1 MQKKRIL
8 CTSAALLAA
17 ISLIM
22 PNQGYAKVKKP
33 VLSKKK
39 LTMSVG
45 ESKTLKVKNTKKKVK
60 WSSGKKSVASVSKK
74 GRVKAKKKGTAVI
87 TAKVAKTKLKCRV
100 TVKAKASKK
109 NTAKNTKPS
118 NPSNNTPNQNLQDQ
132 TKSMSITSFRILNST
147 MVEVVISEA
156 QQLPASAFTVMMK
169 EYSSGKYNHKCAVTK
184 ISTSD
189 QKVYTLTI
197 DNEDYIR
204 KGFTVKISVMTMT
217 GELSKEAVYT
227 GISSGSY
234 IPETIYTY
242 EVGDKVSEY
251 CYLETETAGY
261 LNVKSVQVPDGITYH
276 YEKSEVDGYCLN
288 FSGQPTKAGIYP
300 YQIQYEDELG
310 CQYTYKT
317 TWIIGDNNTLVAS
330 MEDSYLLYTKGNV
343 YQASNPIEV
352 AGGSGSYTFEIAD
365 NSDPGAYIDEDY
377 YSDDTDEAARI
388 GFHNSTPGNKT
399 VYVKVTD
406 TKDTAK
412 SVVVKWQIHVKNTF
426 RIICNVLDSAGGTYK
441 QARSMMLYGKEP
453 NNYRTKFYAEYD
465 SSKEQW
471 YADVIEGTYSVE
483 MSGESASEVLE
494 ENCIITKA
502 EEKTFVLK
510 NIYPVEITSA
520 DDLSGVFWYDEEGGS
535 QIGRGSLLYLP
546 KGTYYLIGKAI
557 NGMEVISQSISF
569 QIVDSKVAVKAENLK
584 KSNMLSGTI
593 TLDQAVQVSLKAGN
607 SQIYNYYKF
616 VPEESGTYAFYSE
629 SSYDTYG
636 QLLGA
641 DYELLANNDDSGTN
655 ENFRIIYSCEA
666 GKTYHI
672 GIRAYDAY
680 ANGKNAEL
688 YVEKTDEDANT
699 DDSE

>member
-1 MQKKRIL
+1 ME
-8 CTSAALLAA
+8 
-17 ISLIM
+17 
-22 PNQGYAKVKKP
+22 NV
-33 VLSKKK
+33 
-39 LTMSVG
+39 
-45 ESKTLKVKNTKKKVK
+45 
-60 WSSGKKSVASVSKK
+60 
-74 GRVKAKKKGTAVI
+74 
-87 TAKVAKTKLKCRV
+87 
-100 TVKAKASKK
+100 
-109 NTAKNTKPS
+109 
-118 NPSNNTPNQNLQDQ
+118 
-132 TKSMSITSFRILNST
+132 
-147 MVEVVISEA
+147 
-156 QQLPASAFTVMMK
+156 
-169 EYSSGKYNHKCAVTK
+169 
-184 ISTSD
+184 STSD

-217 GELSKEAVYT
+217 GELSKEAVFT

-242 EVGDKVSEY
+242 EVGDKVSEC

-330 MEDSYLLYTKGNV
+330 MGDSYLLYTKGNV

-388 GFHNSTPGNKT
+388 GFRNSTPGNKT

-406 TKDTAK
+406 ANDTAK
-412 SVVVKWQIHVKNTF
+412 TVVVKWQIHVKNTF
-426 RIICNVLDSAGGTYK
+426 RIICNVLDSAGETYK

-471 YADVIEGTYSVE
+471 YADVIEGTY
-483 MSGESASEVLE
+483 
-494 ENCIITKA
+494 
-502 EEKTFVLK
+502 
-510 NIYPVEITSA
+510 
-520 DDLSGVFWYDEEGGS
+520 
-535 QIGRGSLLYLP
+535 
-546 KGTYYLIGKAI
+546 YLIGKAI

-569 QIVDSKVAVKAENLK
+569 QIVDSKVTVKAENLK

-641 DYELLANNDDSGTN
+641 DYESLANNDDSGTN

-666 GKTYHI
+666 GKTYYI

>member
-1 MQKKRIL
+1 ME
-8 CTSAALLAA
+8 
-17 ISLIM
+17 
-22 PNQGYAKVKKP
+22 NV
-33 VLSKKK
+33 
-39 LTMSVG
+39 
-45 ESKTLKVKNTKKKVK
+45 
-60 WSSGKKSVASVSKK
+60 
-74 GRVKAKKKGTAVI
+74 
-87 TAKVAKTKLKCRV
+87 
-100 TVKAKASKK
+100 
-109 NTAKNTKPS
+109 
-118 NPSNNTPNQNLQDQ
+118 
-132 TKSMSITSFRILNST
+132 
-147 MVEVVISEA
+147 
-156 QQLPASAFTVMMK
+156 
-169 EYSSGKYNHKCAVTK
+169 
-184 ISTSD
+184 STSD

-242 EVGDKVSEY
+242 EVGDKVSEC
-251 CYLETETAGY
+251 CYLETEAAGY
-261 LNVKSVQVPDGITYH
+261 INVKSVQVPDGITYH

-330 MEDSYLLYTKGNV
+330 MGDSYLLYTKGNV

-388 GFHNSTPGNKT
+388 GFRNSTPGNKT

-412 SVVVKWQIHVKNTF
+412 TLVVKWQIHVKNTF

-471 YADVIEGTYSVE
+471 YADVIEGTY
-483 MSGESASEVLE
+483 
-494 ENCIITKA
+494 
-502 EEKTFVLK
+502 
-510 NIYPVEITSA
+510 
-520 DDLSGVFWYDEEGGS
+520 
-535 QIGRGSLLYLP
+535 
-546 KGTYYLIGKAI
+546 YLIGKAI

-569 QIVDSKVAVKAENLK
+569 QIVDSKVTVKAENLK

-641 DYELLANNDDSGTN
+641 DYESLANNDDSGTN

-666 GKTYHI
+666 GKTYYI

>member
-1 MQKKRIL
+1 ME
-8 CTSAALLAA
+8 
-17 ISLIM
+17 
-22 PNQGYAKVKKP
+22 NV
-33 VLSKKK
+33 
-39 LTMSVG
+39 
-45 ESKTLKVKNTKKKVK
+45 
-60 WSSGKKSVASVSKK
+60 
-74 GRVKAKKKGTAVI
+74 
-87 TAKVAKTKLKCRV
+87 
-100 TVKAKASKK
+100 
-109 NTAKNTKPS
+109 
-118 NPSNNTPNQNLQDQ
+118 
-132 TKSMSITSFRILNST
+132 
-147 MVEVVISEA
+147 
-156 QQLPASAFTVMMK
+156 
-169 EYSSGKYNHKCAVTK
+169 
-184 ISTSD
+184 STSD

-242 EVGDKVSEY
+242 EVGDKVSEC
-251 CYLETETAGY
+251 CYLEKEAAGY
-261 LNVKSVQVPDGITYH
+261 INVKSVQVPDGITYH

-330 MEDSYLLYTKGNV
+330 MGDSYLLYTKGNV

-388 GFHNSTPGNKT
+388 GFRNSTPGNKT

-412 SVVVKWQIHVKNTF
+412 TLVVKWQIHVKNTF

-471 YADVIEGTYSVE
+471 YADVIEGTY
-483 MSGESASEVLE
+483 
-494 ENCIITKA
+494 
-502 EEKTFVLK
+502 
-510 NIYPVEITSA
+510 
-520 DDLSGVFWYDEEGGS
+520 
-535 QIGRGSLLYLP
+535 
-546 KGTYYLIGKAI
+546 YLIGKAI

-569 QIVDSKVAVKAENLK
+569 QIVDSKVTVKAENLK

-641 DYELLANNDDSGTN
+641 DYESLANNDDSGTN

-666 GKTYHI
+666 GKTYYI

>member
-22 PNQGYAKVKKP
+22 PNQGYAKAKKP

-109 NTAKNTKPS
+109 NTAQNTKPS

-147 MVEVVISEA
+147 MVEVVLSEA

-569 QIVDSKVAVKAENLK
+569 QIVDSKVAVKA
-584 KSNMLSGTI
+584 
-593 TLDQAVQVSLKAGN
+593 
-607 SQIYNYYKF
+607 
-616 VPEESGTYAFYSE
+616 
-629 SSYDTYG
+629 
-636 QLLGA
+636 
-641 DYELLANNDDSGTN
+641 
-655 ENFRIIYSCEA
+655 
-666 GKTYHI
+666 
-672 GIRAYDAY
+672 
-680 ANGKNAEL
+680 
-688 YVEKTDEDANT
+688 
-699 DDSE
+699 

>member
-1 MQKKRIL
+1 ME
-8 CTSAALLAA
+8 
-17 ISLIM
+17 
-22 PNQGYAKVKKP
+22 NV
-33 VLSKKK
+33 
-39 LTMSVG
+39 
-45 ESKTLKVKNTKKKVK
+45 
-60 WSSGKKSVASVSKK
+60 
-74 GRVKAKKKGTAVI
+74 
-87 TAKVAKTKLKCRV
+87 
-100 TVKAKASKK
+100 
-109 NTAKNTKPS
+109 
-118 NPSNNTPNQNLQDQ
+118 
-132 TKSMSITSFRILNST
+132 
-147 MVEVVISEA
+147 
-156 QQLPASAFTVMMK
+156 
-169 EYSSGKYNHKCAVTK
+169 
-184 ISTSD
+184 STSD

-242 EVGDKVSEY
+242 EVGDKVSEC

-300 YQIQYEDELG
+300 YQIHYEDELG

-330 MEDSYLLYTKGNV
+330 MGDSYLLYTKGNV

-388 GFHNSTPGNKT
+388 GFRNSTPGNKT

-406 TKDTAK
+406 ANDTAK
-412 SVVVKWQIHVKNTF
+412 TVVVKWQIHVKNTF
-426 RIICNVLDSAGGTYK
+426 RIICNVLDSAGETYK

-471 YADVIEGTYSVE
+471 YADVIEGTY
-483 MSGESASEVLE
+483 
-494 ENCIITKA
+494 
-502 EEKTFVLK
+502 
-510 NIYPVEITSA
+510 
-520 DDLSGVFWYDEEGGS
+520 
-535 QIGRGSLLYLP
+535 
-546 KGTYYLIGKAI
+546 YLIGKAI

-569 QIVDSKVAVKAENLK
+569 QIVDSKVTVKAENLK

-666 GKTYHI
+666 GKTYYI

>member
-22 PNQGYAKVKKP
+22 PNQGYAKAKKP

-109 NTAKNTKPS
+109 NTAQNTKPS

-147 MVEVVISEA
+147 MVEVVLSEA
-156 QQLPASAFTVMMK
+156 QQLPASAFTVMM
-169 EYSSGKYNHKCAVTK
+169 
-184 ISTSD
+184 
-189 QKVYTLTI
+189 
-197 DNEDYIR
+197 
-204 KGFTVKISVMTMT
+204 
-217 GELSKEAVYT
+217 
-227 GISSGSY
+227 
-234 IPETIYTY
+234 IYTY

>member
-1 MQKKRIL
+1 ME
-8 CTSAALLAA
+8 
-17 ISLIM
+17 
-22 PNQGYAKVKKP
+22 NV
-33 VLSKKK
+33 
-39 LTMSVG
+39 
-45 ESKTLKVKNTKKKVK
+45 
-60 WSSGKKSVASVSKK
+60 
-74 GRVKAKKKGTAVI
+74 
-87 TAKVAKTKLKCRV
+87 
-100 TVKAKASKK
+100 
-109 NTAKNTKPS
+109 
-118 NPSNNTPNQNLQDQ
+118 
-132 TKSMSITSFRILNST
+132 
-147 MVEVVISEA
+147 
-156 QQLPASAFTVMMK
+156 
-169 EYSSGKYNHKCAVTK
+169 
-184 ISTSD
+184 STSD

-242 EVGDKVSEY
+242 EVGDKVSEC
-251 CYLETETAGY
+251 CYLETEAAGY
-261 LNVKSVQVPDGITYH
+261 INVKSVQVPDGITYH

-330 MEDSYLLYTKGNV
+330 MGDSYLLYTKGNV

-388 GFHNSTPGNKT
+388 GFRNSTPGNKT

-406 TKDTAK
+406 ANDTAK
-412 SVVVKWQIHVKNTF
+412 TVVVKWQIHVKNTF
-426 RIICNVLDSAGGTYK
+426 RIICNVLDSAGETYK

-471 YADVIEGTYSVE
+471 YADVIEGTY
-483 MSGESASEVLE
+483 
-494 ENCIITKA
+494 
-502 EEKTFVLK
+502 
-510 NIYPVEITSA
+510 
-520 DDLSGVFWYDEEGGS
+520 
-535 QIGRGSLLYLP
+535 
-546 KGTYYLIGKAI
+546 YLIGKAI

-569 QIVDSKVAVKAENLK
+569 QIVDSKVTVKAENLK

-641 DYELLANNDDSGTN
+641 DYESLANNDDSGTN

-666 GKTYHI
+666 GKTYYI